1 MRLSESYEALLA
13 ANAERL
19 KANLY
24 AALAP
29 IQQMRTSEWAT
40 KNLYLSK
47 EEGPE
52 PGLYSC
58 HDLPWQAQVMD
69 AVDDIESETL
79 VIKAASQTGKTTISK
94 AIMGRTI
101 ALDPCPIL
109 VVQSTQ
115 DAAKE
120 YSNTR
125 LKPMFRDCPVFKHTL
140 TADDTYLKTFT
151 GGYVAMAWSQSPTTL
166 ASKTIKVLLCDE
178 IDRWPSSSGAEG
190 DPLDIAKARTEN
202 YPDAKRVFVSSPT
215 SDTGRINIEYSITN
229 QNRFY
234 VCCPHCGHEH
244 VMDFIA
250 QVRMVDDKPDTAMMA
265 CPECAGLYGDADLP
279 AMVKKGRF
287 IPKFPERKKHI
298 GFEISRLMVPKWTK
312 LIDLADKY
320 LAAKKNPEQLQV
332 FVNTQLG
339 QVYVDKKGQISSA
352 AALAARREN
361 YDHTLL
367 PAGILFITAGVDVQ
381 KDRIEL
387 EIVGFG
393 LGEENWGI
401 QYIVL
406 PGDTSNNEVW
416 TRLND
421 VLLSGFVTAD
431 GRHLRI
437 AATCVDSSDNTEKVY
452 EFCHVRAKRKIFA
465 TKGKE
470 GALMIWP
477 TRPSRSKKHSKYQV
491 RIIGVDSI
499 KDMLNARLSK
509 TEGEEGYCH
518 FPYTYDEHIIGADR
532 DEDYDYFAQLTSERR
547 KPHWNKNGKQY
558 YSWVKEKHRRNEAL
572 DCRVYAWAAM
582 KGLVQEF
589 RLNVQNLHDLK
600 QLALFKGDPLT
611 SGQAVP
617 DEVPEPIEQIT
628 TAKSNLTVQKPVMH
642 RKTASSNGRGRRVVK
657 NAYVKR

>member
-1 MRLSESYEALLA
+1 MRLSEGYETLLV

-29 IQQMRTSEWAT
+29 LQQMKTSEWAT
-40 KNLYLSK
+40 QNLYLSK

-52 PGLYSC
+52 PGLYSYC
-58 HDLPWQAQVMD
+58 DLPWQVDVMD
-69 AVDDIESETL
+69 ALDDIEAESL
-79 VIKAASQTGKTTISK
+79 VIKAASQVGKTTISK

-166 ASKTIKVLLCDE
+166 ASKTIKVLLGDE

-202 YPDAKRVFVSSPT
+202 YPDAKHVFVSSPT
-215 SDTGRINIEYSITN
+215 TEDGRINVEYSKTN
-229 QNRFY
+229 QNRFF
-234 VCCPHCGHEH
+234 VSCPHCAHEH
-244 VMDFIA
+244 IMDFLEQI
-250 QVRMVDDKPDTAMMA
+250 RMVNDDPNTALLA
-265 CPECAGLYGDADLP
+265 CPSCAGLYGDADLP
-279 AMVKKGRF
+279 EMVRNGQF

-312 LIDLADKY
+312 LTDLAGKY
-320 LAAKKNPEQLQV
+320 LNAKSSAEQLQV

-361 YDHTLL
+361 YDHTLI
-367 PAGILFITAGVDVQ
+367 PAGVLFITAGVDAQ

-393 LGEENWGI
+393 LNEESWGI

-406 PGDTSNNEVW
+406 PGDTSDNEVW
-416 TRLND
+416 GRLNT
-421 VLLSGFVTAD
+421 VLLSGFATED

-452 EFCHVRAKRKIFA
+452 EFCHARMKPKVWAI
-465 TKGKE
+465 KGKE
-470 GALMIWP
+470 GPLMIWP

-499 KDMLNARLSK
+499 KDALNARFK
-509 TEGEEGYCH
+509 KREGEDGYCH
-518 FPYTYDEHIIGADR
+518 FPYTYDEHIVGASFD
-532 DEDYDYFAQLTSERR
+532 DEYDYFSQLTSERR

-572 DCRVYAWAAM
+572 DCRAYAWAAM

-611 SGQAVP
+611 SGQAVL
-617 DEVPEPIEQIT
+617 DEVPEPIAAVT
-628 TAKSNLTVQKPVMH
+628 TNKTNPAAQMPVTH
-642 RKTASSNGRGRRVVK
+642 RKAAPPNGRGRRVVK
-657 NAYVKR
+657 SGYVRR